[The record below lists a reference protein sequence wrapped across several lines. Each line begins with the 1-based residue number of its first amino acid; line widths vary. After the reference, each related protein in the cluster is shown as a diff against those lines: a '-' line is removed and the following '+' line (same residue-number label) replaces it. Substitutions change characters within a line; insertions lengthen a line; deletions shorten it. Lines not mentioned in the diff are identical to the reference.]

1 LIASAETL
9 PTGRR
14 GQMVA
19 VGAALGVVMALW
31 LGVISPL
38 IGFYAD
44 RADRLA
50 EQRAVVHRMEQL
62 VASRQDLEA
71 RAGELG
77 DGAPTKGNLLDGS
90 SIPVATAA
98 LQGLVQD
105 IAMTAGASLTS
116 VESLPGE
123 TGTGYRRVGVKL
135 ALSAPWPVLI
145 HFLQSLQESD
155 TPMAIDDLQI
165 HSTTQP
171 AKATDQQVFDA
182 GFSVYAPATAEPQT
196 AKGAAPRDGNP
207 GEAPPAADAPA
218 AGDTQP
224 ETQPP
229 ETPPPEAPPVDAAPA
244 DTPPPDNAPPD
255 TPPAD
260 TAPAGQPPADAAPQ
274 DPQK

>member
-1 LIASAETL
+1 MIASAETL

-19 VGAALGVVMALW
+19 VGAALVVIMALW
-31 LGVISPL
+31 LLIISPL

-50 EQRAVVHRMEQL
+50 EQQVVVHRMEQL
-62 VASRQDLEA
+62 VAGRQDLVA
-71 RAGELG
+71 RAADLG
-77 DGAPTKGNLLDGS
+77 DAAPAKGNLLDGS

-105 IAMTAGASLTS
+105 TAMTAGASLTS

-155 TPMAIDDLQI
+155 TPMAIDDLQV
-165 HSTTQP
+165 HSTTEP

-182 GFSVYAPATAEPQT
+182 SFSVYAPATAEPQT
-196 AKGAAPRDGNP
+196 PKGAASQDASP
-207 GEAPPAADAPA
+207 GEAPPAPDAPA
-218 AGDTQP
+218 AGDAQ
-224 ETQPP
+224 
-229 ETPPPEAPPVDAAPA
+229 
-244 DTPPPDNAPPD
+244 PDN
-255 TPPAD
+255 PPAD
-260 TAPAGQPPADAAPQ
+260 TAPADTVPAGPPPADAAPQ